1 MKRHPNER
9 RCYNFRVV
17 RGPVPLLLALCALA
31 LFVPA
36 AASAYGWPVR
46 PFYQQHLVRG
56 YFDDPRLSGDEEG
69 FHFGVDIMAPDGT
82 PVYAIE
88 PGRARVRM
96 KAMTVTVFPKRGGH
110 QLSYWH
116 IVPAVATGQRVR
128 RHQLLG
134 HVVTGAG
141 HVHLAEY
148 KNGTYINPLRLGG
161 LAPYIDD
168 TVPQIP
174 SLTFLSAGRPIP
186 PEGVT
191 GTVDITAEAF
201 DTPPVP
207 LPLPWNQVIY
217 TPALLRWRIV
227 QGQNTI
233 RQWETPVDFRTF
245 LLPLNLFS
253 YVYAPGTFQNKAG
266 RRGRYE
272 FYLAHEFD
280 TRVLANGSYVLQ
292 VDALDDQENLGQ
304 ASFAF
309 TVTNVG

>member
-1 MKRHPNER
+1 
-9 RCYNFRVV
+9 V
-17 RGPVPLLLALCALA
+17 RGPVRLLLALSALA
-31 LFVPA
+31 LLLPA
-36 AASAYGWPVR
+36 GASAYGWPIK

-69 FHFGVDIMAPDGT
+69 FHFGVDISAPDGT

-88 PGRARVRM
+88 PGKVRVRGQ
-96 KAMTVTVFPKRGGH
+96 TVSVFPRPGGH

-116 IVPAVATGQRVR
+116 IVPTVVKGQRVR

-134 HVVTGAG
+134 HVVVGAG

-148 KNGTYINPLRLGG
+148 KDGTYINPLRLGG

-174 SLTFLSAGRPIP
+174 KLTFYSVGLPIP
-186 PEGVT
+186 PEHVSGF
-191 GTVDITAEAF
+191 VDITADAF
-201 DTPPVP
+201 DTPPAP
-207 LPLPWNQVIY
+207 LAIPWNQVIY
-217 TPALLRWRIV
+217 TPSIVRWRIV

-233 RQWETPVDFRTF
+233 RRWETPVDFRKF

-253 YVYAPGTFQNKAG
+253 FVYAPGTFQNKAG
-266 RRGRYE
+266 RRGNYE
-272 FYLAHEFD
+272 FYLAHGFD
-280 TRVLANGSYVLQ
+280 TRTLPNGSYVLQ
-292 VDALDDQENLGQ
+292 VEALDEQENVGQ

-309 TVTNVG
+309 TVTNAG

>member
-17 RGPVPLLLALCALA
+17 RGPLRLLLALSAFAL
-31 LFVPA
+31 LVPA
-36 AASAYGWPVR
+36 AASAYGWPIK
-46 PFYQQHLVRG
+46 PFYQQHAIRG
-56 YFDDPRLSGDEEG
+56 YFDDPRLSGDETG
-69 FHFGVDIMAPDGT
+69 FHFGVDILAPDGT
-82 PVYAIE
+82 PVYAID
-88 PGRARVRM
+88 PGKVRVHGQ
-96 KAMTVTVFPKRGGH
+96 TVSVFPKRGGH

-116 IVPAVATGQRVR
+116 VVPAVGKGQRVR
-128 RHQLLG
+128 RHQLIG
-134 HVVTGAG
+134 HVVVGAG

-148 KNGTYINPLRLGG
+148 RDGTYINPLRLGG

-174 SLTFLSAGRPIP
+174 SLTFLSSGLPVP

-191 GTVDITAEAF
+191 GTVDITTEAF

-207 LPLPWNQVIY
+207 LALPWNQVIY
-217 TPALLRWRIV
+217 TPSLIRWRIV

-233 RQWETPVDFRTF
+233 KQWETPVDFRTF

-253 YVYAPGTFQNKAG
+253 FVYAPGTFQNKAG

-272 FYLAHEFD
+272 FYLAHQFD

-309 TVTNVG
+309 TVTNAR

>member
-17 RGPVPLLLALCALA
+17 RGPARLLLALCALA
-31 LFVPA
+31 LLMPA
-36 AASAYGWPVR
+36 AASAYGWPIR

-88 PGRARVRM
+88 PGKVRVRGQ
-96 KAMTVTVFPKRGGH
+96 TVSVFPKRGGH

-116 IVPAVATGQRVR
+116 IVPSVVKGQRVR

-134 HVVTGAG
+134 HIVVGAG

-148 KNGTYINPLRLGG
+148 NNGTYVNPLRLGG

-174 SLTFLSAGRPIP
+174 SLTFLSAERPIP

-191 GTVDITAEAF
+191 GTVDITCEAF

-217 TPALLRWRIV
+217 TPSLLRWRIV

-245 LLPLNLFS
+245 LLPLNLFN

-272 FYLAHEFD
+272 FFLAHQFD
-280 TRVLANGSYVLQ
+280 TRVLTNGSYVLQ
-292 VDALDDQENLGQ
+292 VDALDAQENLGQ

>member
-1 MKRHPNER
+1 
-9 RCYNFRVV
+9 V
-17 RGPVPLLLALCALA
+17 RGPLRLLLALSAFAL
-31 LFVPA
+31 LVPA
-36 AASAYGWPVR
+36 TASAYGWPIR
-46 PFYQQHLVRG
+46 PFYQQHAIRG
-56 YFDDPRLSGDEEG
+56 YFNDPRLSGDEEG
-69 FHFGVDIMAPDGT
+69 FHFGVDIWAPDGT

-88 PGRARVRM
+88 PGKVRAHGQ
-96 KAMTVTVFPKRGGH
+96 TVSVFPKRGGH

-116 IVPAVATGQRVR
+116 VVPAVAKGQRVR
-128 RHQLLG
+128 RHQLIG
-134 HVVTGAG
+134 RVVAGAG

-148 KNGTYINPLRLGG
+148 KNGTYVNPLRLGG

-174 SLTFLSAGRPIP
+174 SLTFLSSGRPIP

-201 DTPPVP
+201 DTSPMPI
-207 LPLPWNQVIY
+207 PLPWNQVIY
-217 TPALLRWRIV
+217 TPSLIRWRIV

-245 LLPLNLFS
+245 LLPLNLFNF
-253 YVYAPGTFQNKAG
+253 VYAPGTFQNKAG

-272 FYLAHEFD
+272 FYLGHQFD
-280 TRVLANGSYVLQ
+280 TRVLPNGSYVLQ
-292 VDALDDQENLGQ
+292 VDALDEQENVGQ

-309 TVTNVG
+309 TVTNAG